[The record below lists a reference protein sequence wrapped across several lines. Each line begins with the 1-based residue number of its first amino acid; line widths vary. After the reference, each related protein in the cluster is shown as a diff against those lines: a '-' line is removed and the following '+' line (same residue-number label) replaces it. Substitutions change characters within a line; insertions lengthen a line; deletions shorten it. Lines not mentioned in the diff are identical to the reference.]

1 MGGLTRVALA
11 VGAWP
16 QQEESTCSSFLSALA
31 PFSCIF
37 LTAFCRTNDV
47 REVFAGQRI
56 QELNFGAVMDDLKHK
71 T

>member
-1 MGGLTRVALA
+1 MGGLTRAAVKVA
-11 VGAWP
+11 AWL
-16 QQEESTCSSFLSALA
+16 QQEESICSSFLSTLV

-37 LTAFCRTNDV
+37 LTAFWRTNDV
-47 REVFAGQRI
+47 QEDFAGQRI

>member
-1 MGGLTRVALA
+1 MGRLTRVAVKVA
-11 VGAWP
+11 AWL
-16 QQEESTCSSFLSALA
+16 QQEESTCSSFLSALV

-37 LTAFCRTNDV
+37 LTAFWRTNDV